1 MSTTKKSGLGRG
13 LGALLQGIDIAS
25 PVKTDS
31 GHTADPVAD
40 QPVRHPT
47 DQPNKQPARQPDK
60 QQGKQPASTRTAST
74 QATGPVRKEESAKES
89 SQAKNAAT
97 SDKATTTAGTSS
109 QRTSRGLASEKVE
122 EILAAADQNADQN
135 AEVSNVPIDSISRG
149 TYQPRVHFD
158 PESLQELADSITA
171 QGLIQPILLRR
182 RAGGFELI
190 AGERR
195 WRAAQLAGLNTIP
208 AIVREMD
215 DHAVAAVTL
224 IENIQ
229 REDLN
234 PLEEASALYR
244 LKNEFDMTDQ
254 AVAEAVGRSRTAVS
268 NLIRLLD
275 LDERVAEMLA
285 TGKIE
290 MGHAR
295 ALLTLPADEQHALA
309 MKVYAEGLSVRVA
322 ESLARG
328 GAPARKNSR
337 KSGKKPQDSHI
348 KALESQLSEKLGAT
362 VSIDHTSSGKGNIT
376 VSYNSLDELDG
387 ILSHIS

>member
-1 MSTTKKSGLGRG
+1 M
-13 LGALLQGIDIAS
+13 LQGIDIAS

>member
-1 MSTTKKSGLGRG
+1 M
-13 LGALLQGIDIAS
+13 LQGIDIAS

-89 SQAKNAAT
+89 SQAENAAA
-97 SDKATTTAGTSS
+97 SDKATTPARTSS
-109 QRTSRGLASEKVE
+109 QRTSRGLASEKVD
-122 EILAAADQNADQN
+122 EILAAADRNADQN

-387 ILSHIS
+387 ILSHIN

>member
-89 SQAKNAAT
+89 SQPKNAAT

-387 ILSHIS
+387 ILSHIN

>member
-1 MSTTKKSGLGRG
+1 MD
-13 LGALLQGIDIAS
+13 ALLGGASRDRSKSAASSETGSVSPPDTDATDSSGADSSVNETSLEQNSSEPTSSSESVLSESKAQDAAESLDTTIDSTSVIQAEDQLPADPSDKLTLIGIDQI
-25 PVKTDS
+25 
-31 GHTADPVAD
+31 
-40 QPVRHPT
+40 R
-47 DQPNKQPARQPDK
+47 
-60 QQGKQPASTRTAST
+60 
-74 QATGPVRKEESAKES
+74 
-89 SQAKNAAT
+89 
-97 SDKATTTAGTSS
+97 
-109 QRTSRGLASEKVE
+109 
-122 EILAAADQNADQN
+122 
-135 AEVSNVPIDSISRG
+135 RG
-149 TYQPRVHFD
+149 TYQPRRLFD
-158 PESLQELADSITA
+158 QKLLQELADSIKA
-171 QGLIQPILLRR
+171 EGLIQPILVRPF
-182 RAGGFELI
+182 AGAFELI

-195 WRAAQLAGLNTIP
+195 WRAAKLIGLDKIP
-208 AIVREMD
+208 AIVREMSD
-215 DHAVAAVTL
+215 GTVAAVTL

-244 LKNEFDMTDQ
+244 LKNEFDMTYQ

-387 ILSHIS
+387 ILSHIN